1 MTVIKAPVTC
11 RDALMQSMALAASSD
26 RAAWRAYRAA
36 LEAIG
41 YVGQGPVSIDLE
53 RHAWALLTAL
63 ERRAG
68 IARQELDGTGPE
80 GRERAAWARMV
91 LAEVAL
97 DLLGLAGG
105 VIVTA
110 PYDQDERDDDAPQQS
125 RLAAQRRQRWQRAR
139 R

>member
-1 MTVIKAPVTC
+1 MTVIKAPVTV
-11 RDALMQSMALAASSD
+11 RDALMQSMALATSSD

-68 IARQELDGTGPE
+68 LAREELHDPPPGSDG
-80 GRERAAWARMV
+80 RAAWARMTM
-91 LAEVAL
+91 AEVAL
-97 DLLGLAGG
+97 DLLGLSGG
-105 VIVTA
+105 VLVSQPFDA
-110 PYDQDERDDDAPQQS
+110 GADEQARQAT
-125 RLAAQRRQRWQRAR
+125 RRRARWQRAR